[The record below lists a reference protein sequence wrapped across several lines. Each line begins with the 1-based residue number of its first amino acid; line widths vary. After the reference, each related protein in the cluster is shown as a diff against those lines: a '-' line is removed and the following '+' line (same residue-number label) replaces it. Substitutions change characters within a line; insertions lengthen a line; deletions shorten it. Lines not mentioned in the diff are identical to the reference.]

1 MCKSSSKWT
10 EDVKVRPEAMKL
22 LEGREALKAQ
32 RTEANADKWERAV
45 NLKLLSSK
53 GTNN

>member
-22 LEGREALKAQ
+22 PEGREALKDVELGGKIRGVDVALKAQ
-32 RTEANADKWERAV
+32 RTEAEANK
-45 NLKLLSSK
+45 
-53 GTNN
+53 